1 MKKVLSIVNSMNYLN
16 ATMLL
21 QLCVKVRMF
30 FVKILTQYLAA
41 TSFTAITTS
50 MDDCMDGESRLV
62 NGTSDLMTGNV
73 DGRIEICINK
83 AWGSVCT
90 DSFGASEAFVVC
102 KHFNLTQT
110 GTHHFILQ
118 YHSDNSNGL
127 SNLTRFYH
135 FIHRCV
141 ACF

>member
-1 MKKVLSIVNSMNYLN
+1 
-16 ATMLL
+16 
-21 QLCVKVRMF
+21 
-30 FVKILTQYLAA
+30 
-41 TSFTAITTS
+41 
-50 MDDCMDGESRLV
+50 MDGESRLV

-102 KHFNLTQT
+102 KHFNLIQT

-127 SNLTRFYH
+127 SNFTRFCH